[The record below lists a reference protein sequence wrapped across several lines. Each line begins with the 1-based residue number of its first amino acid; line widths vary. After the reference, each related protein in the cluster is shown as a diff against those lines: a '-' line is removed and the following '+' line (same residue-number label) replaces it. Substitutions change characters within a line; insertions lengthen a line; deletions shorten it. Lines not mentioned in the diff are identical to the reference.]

1 MRKFPEK
8 KDFSPLKTL
17 TGSIVECP
25 SQNNYYDCG
34 IYLLQNVESFFTV
47 ILNLFCLISHFKI
60 NKVFFLLSRNL

>member
-8 KDFSPLKTL
+8 KDFSPLKAL

-47 ILNLFCLISHFKI
+47 ILIYF
-60 NKVFFLLSRNL
+60 V

>member
-47 ILNLFCLISHFKI
+47 ILIYFVQFLILWSRI
-60 NKVFFLLSRNL
+60 N